1 MHALDPQARPGN
13 VAAVA
18 DDKAMSGSES
28 TFSLSD
34 LRKLFLKRKWIILA
48 CILAGVGVAL
58 YHVETAIP
66 QYEAVASVSID
77 MNKSTGVELTSLA
90 SGSGGLQTQDRVE
103 TQLHIMQSDTIAWN
117 VIESLKLYNKPPYSK
132 VFKKTGYHGTVA
144 PWQKLALLNM
154 FKGATQVVLVPET
167 DLAEIHFQNQDPKV
181 AQEAANEIVSAY
193 QDWTLSAHFETM
205 TRISNWLSQQIVS
218 LRESVNKSQSDLVQY
233 QREHNLLS
241 IGRNGTSLVDTDL
254 ETVNGQLA
262 QAEAD
267 RIVKEARYKM
277 ALTRNPDLL
286 VSVAPNTVLTSL
298 RSQQANLLVQQA
310 DLQSKFGPRYPK
322 LEEVRQQLK
331 QVHADIDKEITNLTL
346 RFKAEYDAAVQTQ
359 NLLEARLNSTKQQA
373 FKQNESSAQFE
384 ILKHK
389 AQTSSELYDALQLRL
404 EEAGITAGLNS
415 NSLEVVDTAN
425 LPVIPVTPQKKRT
438 VVFGFLGGLIAGIAI
453 SLLLE
458 SLDDTL
464 RTSEEVESI
473 GHLPA
478 LAIVPRFVS
487 GAKRRMAYGSYG
499 AEKRPKE
506 PAPGKEDQV
515 SRDLLTLLEPQSI
528 VAEGFRTLRSS
539 ILLSS
544 VDREPKAILLT
555 SGLAAEGKSTC
566 AANLAISFAQRPARV
581 LLVDTDLRKGTQHL
595 KFRVSNRIGLST
607 YLSRE
612 SGEESIVFP
621 IPELPNLGVL
631 PRGPVAPN
639 PGEMLASRMMA
650 DTIHKW
656 RTEWD
661 FIIFDTSPVL
671 AVSDTLNLVQHMD
684 GTLVVVR
691 SGITRKKALQRT
703 RELLRRASAR
713 ILGSVVNGVDM
724 RLENYYT
731 YSRGYSY
738 GYRSGYES
746 SYGAGYGV
754 EDTDEKS

>member
-1 MHALDPQARPGN
+1 M
-13 VAAVA
+13 
-18 DDKAMSGSES
+18 
-28 TFSLSD
+28 
-34 LRKLFLKRKWIILA
+34 
-48 CILAGVGVAL
+48 
-58 YHVETAIP
+58 
-66 QYEAVASVSID
+66 
-77 MNKSTGVELTSLA
+77 
-90 SGSGGLQTQDRVE
+90 E
-103 TQLHIMQSDTIAWN
+103 TQLHIMQSNTIAWN
-117 VIESLKLYNKPPYSK
+117 VIKTLKLYNKPPYSG
-132 VFKKTGYHGTVA
+132 VFKKAGYHGTVT
-144 PWQKLALLNM
+144 PSQKLALLNT

-167 DLAEIHFQNQDPKV
+167 DLAEIHFQNQNPKV
-181 AQEAANEIVSAY
+181 AQEAANEIVNAY
-193 QDWTLSAHFETM
+193 QDWTLRAHFETM
-205 TRISNWLSQQIVS
+205 TRISDWLSQQIIS
-218 LRESVNKSQSDLVQY
+218 LRESVNKSQNDLVQY

-241 IGRNGTSLVDTDL
+241 VGQQGSSLVDANL
-254 ETVNGQLA
+254 ETINSQLA

-298 RSQQANLLVQQA
+298 RSQEANLLVQQA
-310 DLQSKFGPRYPK
+310 DLQSRFGPRYPK

-331 QVHADIDKEITNLTL
+331 QVRSDINKEITNLTQ

-359 NLLEARLNSTKQQA
+359 NLLEARLENTKQQA

-415 NSLEVVDTAN
+415 NSLEVVDHAN

-487 GAKRRMAYGSYG
+487 GAKRKTAYGSYG

-506 PAPGKEDQV
+506 PVAEKEDQI

-595 KFRVSNRIGLST
+595 KFRVSNRVGLST

-621 IPELPNLGVL
+621 LPELPNLGVL

-650 DTIHKW
+650 DTIQKW
-656 RTEWD
+656 RSEWD

-671 AVSDTLNLVQHMD
+671 AVSDTLNLVRHMD

-703 RELLRRASAR
+703 RELLRRANAR

-746 SYGAGYGV
+746 AYGAGYGV
-754 EDTDEKS
+754 EDTDDKG

>member
-1 MHALDPQARPGN
+1 MHAHDSQVLPATT
-13 VAAVA
+13 AA
-18 DDKAMSGSES
+18 DDSSQGGSGS

-34 LRKLFLKRKWIILA
+34 LRKLFLKRKWIILF
-48 CILAGVGVAL
+48 CVLVGVGFAL
-58 YHVETAIP
+58 YHVETVTP
-66 QYEAVASVSID
+66 QYEAVSRVNID
-77 MNKSTGVELTSLA
+77 LNKSTGVELTTSPTN
-90 SGSGGLQTQDRVE
+90 GSDIGSQDQIE

-117 VIESLKLYNKPPYSK
+117 VIQSLKLYEKPPFSS
-132 VFKKTGYHGTVA
+132 VFKKTGYHGTIA
-144 PWQKLALLNM
+144 PWQKLALLGM
-154 FKGATQVVLVPET
+154 FKGSTQVVLVPET
-167 DLAEIHFQNQDPKV
+167 DLAEIHFQNQDPKI
-181 AQEAANEIVSAY
+181 AQAAANEIVNAY
-193 QDWTLSAHFETM
+193 QNWTLRAHFETM
-205 TRISNWLSQQIVS
+205 TRISQWLSQQIIS
-218 LRESVNKSQSDLVQY
+218 LRESVNKSQNDLVQY

-241 IGRNGTSLVDTDL
+241 IGQNGGSLVDSDL
-254 ETVNGQLA
+254 ETINSQLA

-298 RSQQANLLVQQA
+298 RSKEADLLVKQA
-310 DLQSKFGPRYPK
+310 TLQSTFGPRYPK

-331 QVHADIDKEITNLTL
+331 QVRGDINKEITNLTQ
-346 RFKAEYDAAVQTQ
+346 RFKAEYDASVQTQ
-359 NLLEARLNSTKQQA
+359 NLLEARLDNIKQQA

-415 NSLEVVDTAN
+415 NSLEVVDKAN
-425 LPVIPVTPQKKRT
+425 LPVIPVTPKKKRT
-438 VVFGFLGGLIAGIAI
+438 VIFGFLGGLIAGIAI

-464 RTSEEVESI
+464 RTSEEVEAV

-487 GAKRRMAYGSYG
+487 GARRKMAYGSYG

-506 PAPGKEDQV
+506 PAAEKDDQI

-595 KFRVSNRIGLST
+595 KFRISNRIGLST

-621 IPELPNLGVL
+621 LPELPNLGVL

-650 DTIHKW
+650 DTIQKW

-671 AVSDTLNLVQHMD
+671 AVSDTLNLVRHMD
-684 GTLVVVR
+684 GTLVVIR
-691 SGITRKKALQRT
+691 SGVTRKKALQRT
-703 RELLRRASAR
+703 RELLRRANAR

-746 SYGAGYGV
+746 AYGAGYGV
-754 EDTDEKS
+754 EDTDDKS

>member
-1 MHALDPQARPGN
+1 MDALDPQGRPASVG
-13 VAAVA
+13 AAAQEKTVGPA
-18 DDKAMSGSES
+18 S
-28 TFSLSD
+28 TISLSD
-34 LRKLFLKRKWIILA
+34 LRKLFLKRKWIILI

-58 YHVETAIP
+58 YLAETAVP

-77 MNKSTGVELTSLA
+77 MNKSTGVDLTSLA
-90 SGSGGLQTQDRVE
+90 GSSGGLQTQDRVE
-103 TQLHIMQSDTIAWN
+103 TQLHIMQSNTIAWN
-117 VIESLKLYNKPPYSK
+117 VIESLKLYEKPPFSS
-132 VFKKTGYHGTVA
+132 VFKKTGYHGTVS
-144 PWQKLALLNM
+144 PSQKLSLLGM
-154 FKGATQVVLVPET
+154 FKGATQVVLVPQT

-181 AQEAANEIVSAY
+181 AQEAANQIVSAY
-193 QDWTLSAHFETM
+193 QDWTLRAHFETM
-205 TRISNWLSQQIVS
+205 TRISDWLSQQIIS
-218 LRESVNKSQSDLVQY
+218 LRESVNKSQNELLQY

-241 IGRNGTSLVDTDL
+241 IGQQGGSLVDSDL
-254 ETVNGQLA
+254 ETINSQLA

-298 RSQQANLLVQQA
+298 RSQEANLLVQQA
-310 DLQSKFGPRYPK
+310 DLQSRFGPRYPK

-331 QVHADIDKEITNLTL
+331 QVRSDINKEITNLTQ

-359 NLLEARLNSTKQQA
+359 NLLEARLENTKQQA

-415 NSLEVVDTAN
+415 NSLEVVDKAN
-425 LPVIPVTPQKKRT
+425 LPVVPVSPQKKRT
-438 VVFGFLGGLIAGIAI
+438 VVFGFLAGLIAGIAI

-478 LAIVPRFVS
+478 LAIVPKFVS
-487 GAKRRMAYGSYG
+487 GAKRKMTYGAYG
-499 AEKRPKE
+499 AERRPKE
-506 PAPGKEDQV
+506 PATEKDETI

-595 KFRVSNRIGLST
+595 KFRVSNRTGLST

-621 IPELPNLGVL
+621 LPELPNFGVL

-650 DTIHKW
+650 DTIQKW

-671 AVSDTLNLVQHMD
+671 AVSDTLNLVRHMD

-691 SGITRKKALQRT
+691 SGVTRKKALQRT
-703 RELLRRASAR
+703 RELLRRANAR

-746 SYGAGYGV
+746 AYGAGYGV
-754 EDTDEKS
+754 EDTDDKG

>member
-1 MHALDPQARPGN
+1 MPPMDTQTQPGN
-13 VAAVA
+13 AAA
-18 DDKAMSGSES
+18 PGEQQAHGGSGS
-28 TFSLSD
+28 TFSLGD
-34 LRKLFLKRKWIILA
+34 LRKLFLKRKWVILL
-48 CILAGVGVAL
+48 CVLVGVGIAL
-58 YHVETAIP
+58 YSVETAVP
-66 QYEAVASVSID
+66 QYEAISSVSID
-77 MNKSTGVELTSLA
+77 LNKSTGVELTTSTASA
-90 SGSGGLQTQDRVE
+90 SGIGSQDRIE
-103 TQLHIMQSDTIAWN
+103 TQLHIMQSNTIAWN
-117 VIESLKLYNKPPYSK
+117 VIQALKLYEKPPFSN
-132 VFKKTGYHGTVA
+132 VFKKTGYHGTVTPA
-144 PWQKLALLNM
+144 QKLQLLGM
-154 FKGATQVVLVPET
+154 FKGATQVILVPET

-181 AQEAANEIVSAY
+181 AQAAANEIVNAY
-193 QDWTLSAHFETM
+193 QDWTLRAHFETM
-205 TRISNWLSQQIVS
+205 TRISNWLSQQIIS
-218 LRESVNKSQSDLVQY
+218 LRESVNKSQNDLVQY

-241 IGRNGTSLVDTDL
+241 IGQQGTSLVDSDL
-254 ETVNGQLA
+254 ETVNSQLA

-298 RSQQANLLVQQA
+298 RSQEANLLVQQA
-310 DLQSKFGPRYPK
+310 SLQSQFGPRYPK
-322 LEEVRQQLK
+322 LEEVEHQLK
-331 QVHADIDKEITNLTL
+331 QVRSDINKEITNLTQ

-359 NLLEARLNSTKQQA
+359 NLLEARLDNAKQQA
-373 FKQNESSAQFE
+373 FAQNASSAQFE

-389 AQTSSELYDALQLRL
+389 AETSSELYDALQLRL

-415 NSLEVVDTAN
+415 NSLEVVDEAN
-425 LPVIPVTPQKKRT
+425 LPVVPVSPQKKRT
-438 VVFGFLGGLIAGIAI
+438 VMFGFLGGLIAGIAL

-478 LAIVPRFVS
+478 LAIVPRFIS
-487 GAKRRMAYGSYG
+487 GDKRRMAYGSYG
-499 AEKRPKE
+499 ADKRPKE
-506 PAPGKEDQV
+506 PATEKESEI

-595 KFRVSNRIGLST
+595 KFRISNRVGLST

-621 IPELPNLGVL
+621 VPELPNLGLL
-631 PRGPVAPN
+631 PRGPAAPN

-650 DTIHKW
+650 ETIAKW
-656 RTEWD
+656 RNDWD

-671 AVSDTLNLVQHMD
+671 AVSDTLNLVQHVD
-684 GTLVVVR
+684 GTLIVVR
-691 SGITRKKALQRT
+691 SGVTRKKALSRT
-703 RELLRRASAR
+703 LELLRRANAR

-746 SYGAGYGV
+746 AYGAGYGV
-754 EDTDEKS
+754 KDTDDKS

>member
-1 MHALDPQARPGN
+1 MDTLDPQRQ
-13 VAAVA
+13 
-18 DDKAMSGSES
+18 SGSAIASADEKTVAPQS
-28 TFSLSD
+28 TINLSD
-34 LRKLFLKRKWIILA
+34 LRKLFLKRKWIILI
-48 CILAGVGVAL
+48 CVLAGIGVAL
-58 YHVETAIP
+58 YHVETATP
-66 QYEAVASVSID
+66 QYEAVSSVSID

-90 SGSGGLQTQDRVE
+90 SSSGGLQSQDRVE
-103 TQLHIMQSDTIAWN
+103 TQLHIMQSNTIAWN
-117 VIESLKLYNKPPYSK
+117 VIKTLKLYNKPPYSG
-132 VFKKTGYHGTVA
+132 VFKKAGYHGTVT
-144 PWQKLALLNM
+144 PSQKLALLNT

-167 DLAEIHFQNQDPKV
+167 DLAEIHFQNQNPKV
-181 AQEAANEIVSAY
+181 AQEAANEIVNAY
-193 QDWTLSAHFETM
+193 QDWTLRAHFETM
-205 TRISNWLSQQIVS
+205 TRISDWLSQQIIS
-218 LRESVNKSQSDLVQY
+218 LRESVNKSQNDLVQY

-241 IGRNGTSLVDTDL
+241 VGQQGSSLVDANL
-254 ETVNGQLA
+254 ETINSQLA

-298 RSQQANLLVQQA
+298 RSQEANLLVQQA
-310 DLQSKFGPRYPK
+310 DLQSRFGPRYPK

-331 QVHADIDKEITNLTL
+331 QVRSDINKEITNLTQ

-359 NLLEARLNSTKQQA
+359 NLLEARLENTKQQA

-415 NSLEVVDTAN
+415 NSLEVVDHAN

-487 GAKRRMAYGSYG
+487 GAKRKTAYGSYG

-506 PAPGKEDQV
+506 PVAEKEDQI

-595 KFRVSNRIGLST
+595 KFRVSNRVGLST

-621 IPELPNLGVL
+621 LPELPNLGVL

-650 DTIHKW
+650 DTIQKW
-656 RTEWD
+656 RSEWD

-671 AVSDTLNLVQHMD
+671 AVSDTLNLVRHMD

-703 RELLRRASAR
+703 RELLRRANAR

-746 SYGAGYGV
+746 AYGAGYGV
-754 EDTDEKS
+754 EDTDDKG